1 MNENK
6 FIFFTLQI
14 CLVNKLHSNFY
25 TYVLYHLIIDFYF
38 PETL

>member
-1 MNENK
+1 MKINLY
-6 FIFFTLQI
+6 FFTLQI